1 MTKMNTLE
9 MMAGN
14 VFNLQDFEEN
24 KIKFKQIKK
33 LSRFYCYIF
42 WLN

>member
-9 MMAGN
+9 MMARN

-24 KIKFKQIKK
+24 KIKFKQRSFEDFIV
-33 LSRFYCYIF
+33 IF
-42 WLN
+42 SSSS